1 MSAGSPSSR
10 SLGWITWSSLG
21 LGAVGLG
28 QFVLLAV
35 LARELRDRPEAFG
48 VVTATLIVVGI
59 GRVIHSSIGP
69 ALVQREDLRTE
80 HEGTAFSLG
89 VLSAIAMMA
98 LLWLLA
104 PAVAIFFRDDELT
117 DVMRVMAL
125 LFACQ
130 APGLVP
136 EALLQREMRLRELGL
151 AETAGVIVGYLP
163 LGIGCAVAGCGVWA
177 LVAAILGQA
186 LVKSVVFVWLR
197 PHARRW
203 WPEPKAA
210 REIVVYSGGVASA
223 GLCNYAASQGDNVV
237 VGRWMLTGALGIYG
251 RAYQLMAMPAMFLGE
266 VVDRIVFPLLS
277 RVQDDKD
284 QLRLAYSR
292 GVSLIASVMTP
303 AAATGIALAPE
314 IVLVVLGDGWDEVVV
329 PFQVLMSG
337 LVFRT
342 GYKISDM
349 LARAT
354 GTVYARAWRQAI
366 FAGLIFAGAFV
377 GKAWG
382 VTGVA
387 CGVVSALTANYLMMA
402 WLSITTTG
410 LLWRRFFGLHLRGLS
425 FGVLFGALAHGAAE
439 ILRAEG
445 MPAWSVLGFGALAAV
460 TGFLVLVRAAPGRVL
475 GGDGVWLVRTLLGRP
490 AN

>member
-1 MSAGSPSSR
+1 MAAAAPPP

-35 LARELRDRPEAFG
+35 LARELRDQPEAFG
-48 VVTATLIVVGI
+48 IVTATLIVVGI

-69 ALVQREDLRTE
+69 ALVQREDVRDD
-80 HEGTAFSLG
+80 HVGTAFSLG
-89 VLSAIAMMA
+89 VISAVAMIA
-98 LLWLLA
+98 LLWVLA
-104 PAVAIFFRDDELT
+104 PAVALFFRDDALMP
-117 DVMRVMAL
+117 VMRVMAL

-151 AETAGVIVGYLP
+151 AETAGVVVGYLP
-163 LGIGCAVAGCGVWA
+163 LGIGGALAGLGVWA

-186 LVKSVVFVWLR
+186 LVKSVMFAWLR
-197 PHARRW
+197 PHPRRW
-203 WPEPKAA
+203 WPERQAA
-210 REIVVYSGGVASA
+210 REIVRYSGGVASA
-223 GLCNYAASQGDNVV
+223 GLCNYAASQGDNLV
-237 VGRWMLTGALGIYG
+237 VGRWMLTSALGVYG

-277 RVQDDKD
+277 RVQDDRQ
-284 QLRLAYSR
+284 QLRLAYAR

-303 AAATGIALAPE
+303 AAVFGIALAPE
-314 IVLVVLGDGWDEVVV
+314 IVDVVLGDGWSEVVL
-329 PFQVLMSG
+329 PFQVLMGG

-354 GTVYARAWRQAI
+354 GNVYARAWRQAI
-366 FAGLIFAGAFV
+366 FAVLIFGGAFL
-377 GKAWG
+377 GKEWG

-387 CGVVSALTANYLMMA
+387 CGVVAALATNYLMMA
-402 WLSITTTG
+402 WLSIVTTG
-410 LLWRRFFGLHLRGLS
+410 LPWGRFFALHVRGIVLGS
-425 FGVLFGALAHGAAE
+425 LFGSLAFLAAE
-439 ILRAEG
+439 VLRAAA
-445 MPAWSVLGFGALAAV
+445 MPAWVVLLGGTLGAGAGFGI
-460 TGFLVLVRAAPGRVL
+460 LVRVAPNRVL
-475 GGDGVWLVRTLLGRP
+475 GGDGVWLVRTLAGRTTV
-490 AN
+490 